1 VVGISCTD
9 PEPVWED
16 LSYLARI
23 IPRVCH
29 NVNRVCYIAGSPVVY
44 QVLDITHTYLNVQVI
59 DLLKEADHVINKVR
73 SYIMSNIFLLLQFL
87 WLLGFSRM
95 PD

>member
-1 VVGISCTD
+1 MVGISCTD
-9 PEPVWED
+9 PEPMWED

-73 SYIMSNIFLLLQFL
+73 NYILNISLLLQSP
-87 WLLGFSRM
+87 WVSGFIRM
-95 PD
+95 SN

>member
-9 PEPVWED
+9 PEPIWED
-16 LSYLARI
+16 LSYMARI

-29 NVNRVCYIAGSPVVY
+29 NVNRVCYIAGPPVVY

-59 DLLKEADHVINKVR
+59 DLLKTVDYVVNKVR
-73 SYIMSNIFLLLQFL
+73 KVDLKRFILLLKFFGL
-87 WLLGFSRM
+87 
-95 PD
+95 